1 MAELKTAFWV
11 SALIRRAEIGGAF
24 ALVARKGDA
33 DAGAVLLRVR
43 VSAEEARL
51 WGPARN
57 ARGQRIYLDLSTG
70 PLGCDP
76 QKIDDYV
83 ARRCGQDP
91 DLWVVEI
98 DDANGRHFLTEHID

>member
-43 VSAEEARL
+43 VSSEEARL